1 MKAAVC
7 TKYGPPEVLQ
17 IMEVAKPLA
26 KNNEICIKIR
36 ATAVTASDC
45 IVRGFSIPFWKPMGF
60 MMGLVVGFKKPRQP
74 ILGIVFAGEVES
86 LGGNVTVFKRGDNVF
101 GWDLFPGFGG
111 YAQYK
116 CIAESSMVALK
127 PGNMNFEGAAAL
139 PYGGL
144 LALSLVNRS
153 NIKSGQNVLIYG
165 ASGAIGTM
173 AVQLAKYSGANV
185 TGVCSTGNLGLVR
198 SLGADAVIDY
208 TKEDTVKSGVFYD
221 LIIDAVGKNKGS
233 KLKLQCKKSLSSGG
247 RYISIDDGRPK
258 NDIEDLNLLKE
269 LAEAGSLKPVI
280 DRIYPLEQIVG
291 AHKYTDMGHKK
302 GNVIISV
309 GHD

>member
-17 IMEVAKPLA
+17 IMEVAKPVP
-26 KNNEICIKIR
+26 KNNEICIKVR

-60 MMGLVVGFKKPRQP
+60 MMGLVIGFSRPRQP
-74 ILGIVFAGEVES
+74 ILGIVFSGEVES
-86 LGGNVTVFKRGDNVF
+86 LGGNVTLFKKGDNVF
-101 GWDLFPGFGG
+101 GWDLFPGFGC

-116 CIAESSMVALK
+116 CIAESSMVAVK
-127 PGNMNFEGAAAL
+127 PGNMNFEESAAF

-144 LALSLVNRS
+144 LALSLVNRAV
-153 NIKSGQNVLIYG
+153 IRCGQNVLVYG

-185 TGVCSTGNLGLVR
+185 TGVCGTGNLDLIM

-208 TKEDTVKSGVFYD
+208 TKEDAVKSGLSYD
-221 LIIDAVGKNKGS
+221 LIIDAVGKNKSS
-233 KLKLQCKKSLSSGG
+233 KLKLQCEKALSPGG

-258 NDIEDLNLLKE
+258 NDITDLNLLRE
-269 LAEAGSLKPVI
+269 MAESGRLKPVI
-280 DRIYPLEQIVG
+280 DRVYPLEQIAE
-291 AHKYTDMGHKK
+291 AHRYVDAGHKK
-302 GNVIISV
+302 GNVIITV
-309 GHD
+309 G